1 MGARAT
7 TMLWPRKNGA
17 RALASLEVSSVVWRE
32 ANYRGERSRERL
44 LFFLSLPL
52 NPKPSW
58 GSPSVVRCVKDKARI
73 VIHNVVHFIFRV

>member
-32 ANYRGERSRERL
+32 AKKIVASVPESA
-44 LFFLSLPL
+44 FFLSVPS
-52 NPKPSW
+52 PKP
-58 GSPSVVRCVKDKARI
+58 
-73 VIHNVVHFIFRV
+73 